1 MQYSIELGMN
11 VPQFVIHDKMENT
24 HINQQKTIFEICEEI
39 KGQYIIPILRERIDK
54 VEQKYIDK
62 AKILELSSSD
72 KFFGI

>member
-1 MQYSIELGMN
+1 MGTIPVGMN

-24 HINQQKTIFEICEEI
+24 HINQLKTIFEICEGI

-54 VEQKYIDK
+54 VEQKYIEK